1 MKVYFVGAGPGDPK
15 LITLRGQELIEDA
28 DLIVYAGSLVNPE
41 VLSNAKGKKVDSF
54 GLTLEQTTRLIVD
67 ALKQGLSVVRL
78 HSGDPTIYSAVREQ
92 ILALQ
97 PYGIDYEI
105 VPGVSSV
112 FASAAAL
119 GLQLTSETLVITRPS
134 GKTLDEDQLVELS
147 HLKPTMAILL
157 GIDKIDKIMRRVQ
170 YAPKTPTSVVYHAS
184 WDDQVIITGTV
195 SDIATKV
202 REAGITKSA
211 IILIGDELS
220 LEGERRSY
228 LYSPKT

>member
-1 MKVYFVGAGPGDPK
+1 MKIYFVGAGPGDPK
-15 LITLRGQELIEDA
+15 LITLRGKELIEDA
-28 DLIVYAGSLVNPE
+28 ELIVYAGSLVNPK

-54 GLTLEQTTRLIVD
+54 GMTLEQTTRLIVD
-67 ALKQGLSVVRL
+67 AWKQGLRVVRL

-92 ILALQ
+92 ILAIQ

-119 GLQLTSETLVITRPS
+119 GQQLTSETLVITRPS
-134 GKTLDEDQLVELS
+134 GKTLAEDQLVELS
-147 HLKPTMAILL
+147 NLKPTMAIFL
-157 GIDKIDKIMRRVQ
+157 GVDKIDTIMQRVR
-170 YAPKTPTSVVYHAS
+170 YAPETPTSVVYHAS

-195 SDIATKV
+195 SDIATKA

-211 IILIGDELS
+211 IILIGDELTF
-220 LEGERRSY
+220 EGERRSY

>member
-15 LITLRGQELIEDA
+15 LITLRGKELIEDA

-41 VLSNAKGKKVDSF
+41 VLSTTKGKKVDSF
-54 GLTLEQTTRLIVD
+54 GMTLEQTTRLIVD
-67 ALKQGLSVVRL
+67 ASKQGLSVVRL

-97 PYGIDYEI
+97 PYDIDYEI

-119 GLQLTSETLVITRPS
+119 GQQLTSETLVITRPS
-134 GKTLDEDQLVELS
+134 GKTLEEDQLVELS
-147 HLKPTMAILL
+147 NLKPTMAILL
-157 GIDKIDKIMRRVQ
+157 GVDKIDTIMQRVR
-170 YAPKTPTSVVYHAS
+170 YAPETPTSVVYHAS
-184 WDDQVIITGTV
+184 WDDQVIVTGTV

>member
-15 LITLRGQELIEDA
+15 LITVRGKELIEDA
-28 DLIVYAGSLVNPE
+28 NLIIYAGSLVNPE
-41 VLSNAKGKKVDSF
+41 VLSKAKGKKVDSF
-54 GLTLEQTTRLIVD
+54 GMTLEQTTRMIVD
-67 ALKQGLSVVRL
+67 AWKQGLRVVRL

-92 ILALQ
+92 ILAIQ

-119 GLQLTSETLVITRPS
+119 GQQLTGETLVITRPS
-134 GKTLDEDQLVELS
+134 GNTLAEDQLVELS
-147 HLKPTMAILL
+147 DLEPTMAIFL
-157 GIDKIDKIMRRVQ
+157 GVDKIDTIMRRVR
-170 YAPKTPTSVVYHAS
+170 YAPETPASVVYHAS
-184 WDDQVIITGTV
+184 WDDQVIIAGTV
-195 SDIATKV
+195 SDIASKA

>member
-15 LITLRGQELIEDA
+15 LMTLRGKELVEDA
-28 DLIVYAGSLVNPE
+28 DLIIYAGSLVNPE
-41 VLSNAKGKKVDSF
+41 VLSNAKGETIDSF
-54 GLTLEQTTRLIVD
+54 GMTLEQTTRLIAD
-67 ALKQGLSVVRL
+67 AWKQGLRVVRL

-92 ILALQ
+92 ILALH

-119 GLQLTSETLVITRPS
+119 GQQLTSETLVITRPS
-134 GKTLDEDQLVELS
+134 GKTLEEDQLVELS
-147 HLKPTMAILL
+147 NLKPIMAILL
-157 GIDKIDKIMRRVQ
+157 GVDKIDAIMERVR
-170 YAPKTPTSVVYHAS
+170 YAPETPASVVYHAS

-195 SDIATKV
+195 SDIAAKA

-211 IILIGDELS
+211 IILIGSELN